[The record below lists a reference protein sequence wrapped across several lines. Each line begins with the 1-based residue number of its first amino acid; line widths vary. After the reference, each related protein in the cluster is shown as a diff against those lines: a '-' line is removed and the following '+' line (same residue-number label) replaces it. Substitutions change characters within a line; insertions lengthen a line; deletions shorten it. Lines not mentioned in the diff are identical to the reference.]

1 MSLRVELDTP
11 MLVRR
16 VAPRRRWL
24 LPLGLV
30 LVALSLVVIAKFGL
44 WWPWRGP

>member
-11 MLVRR
+11 MFVRR
-16 VAPRRRWL
+16 VPPLRRWVL
-24 LPLGLV
+24 VLGIV
-30 LVALSLVVIAKFGL
+30 LVALALAWTAQFGL